1 MSQEKTIQ
9 YRGSTQGNVK
19 KVNKIDKPLEWL
31 IRKKTM
37 SEIFKGDISTDH
49 TEVKYIRRRYFEQIY
64 AKNLEHLDERG
75 KF

>member
-1 MSQEKTIQ
+1 MSKEKTIQ
-9 YRGSTQGNVK
+9 YGGSTQGNVK
-19 KVNKIDKPLEWL
+19 KINKIDKPLEWL
-31 IRKKTM
+31 IRKKPM

-49 TEVKYIRRRYFEQIY
+49 TEVKYIRRYFEQIY